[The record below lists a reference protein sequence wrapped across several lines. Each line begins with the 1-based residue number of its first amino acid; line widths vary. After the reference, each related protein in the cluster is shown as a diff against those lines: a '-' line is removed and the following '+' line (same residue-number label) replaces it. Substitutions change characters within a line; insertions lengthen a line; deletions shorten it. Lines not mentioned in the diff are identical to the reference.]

1 MAQEKEALENRQ
13 ANAHKKSIN
22 NTIIIKVKQP
32 TLFLRQ
38 IITTTTIKFFQQVF
52 IYSRP
57 IAGIRAKLEHETTYL
72 QTSKCYVKNIFMHF
86 GFKYVTDQHAI
97 YQLRT
102 LIQRSGT
109 VLTRH
114 TYSHRNSPVHVY
126 TASRSINPNTK
137 CNYCMEKIKI

>member
-13 ANAHKKSIN
+13 ANAHTKSIN

-38 IITTTTIKFFQQVF
+38 IITTTTIKLFQQQVF

-72 QTSKCYVKNIFMHF
+72 
-86 GFKYVTDQHAI
+86 
-97 YQLRT
+97 
-102 LIQRSGT
+102 
-109 VLTRH
+109 
-114 TYSHRNSPVHVY
+114 
-126 TASRSINPNTK
+126 
-137 CNYCMEKIKI
+137 